1 VLAFQ
6 LRFEFWGL
14 NSKLP
19 CYVKQVK
26 DNLRISSSSNDTAA
40 RKRIDTKVSPVAILL
55 RQRSPY

>member
-1 VLAFQ
+1 MCF
-6 LRFEFWGL
+6 REGL
-14 NSKLP
+14 GEAKLP
-19 CYVKQVK
+19 CYVEQVK